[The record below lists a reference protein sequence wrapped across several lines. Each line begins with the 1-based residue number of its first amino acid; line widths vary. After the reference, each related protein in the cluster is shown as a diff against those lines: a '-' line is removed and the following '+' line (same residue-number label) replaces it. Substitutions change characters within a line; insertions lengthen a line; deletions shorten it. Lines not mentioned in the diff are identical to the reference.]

1 MVPFVHEG
9 IDRGEPVLVAVGRDR
24 LNALRGE
31 LGSRERSVEWAPTD
45 EWHPHP
51 AQRLRAFHQLV
62 TREVSHG
69 THGVRLAEEPVWPH
83 GPPEFVLEWE
93 RYESVLNH
101 VLGPFPV
108 TLVCTYDTTQ
118 VDPAVIA
125 NVRRTHRVIHAGHEH
140 TSDEYVEPVV
150 FLRESNH
157 DVEPPP
163 PTAVAIHDATDLGS
177 ARRVLAR
184 QAAAAGLDEGQ
195 IADLC
200 LAATEILTNAI
211 VHGGGDIRCAT
222 WMHNGRFIC
231 QIDDEGM
238 GVSDP
243 MAGYIPPDPE
253 EIGGRGCWL
262 ARQLIDL
269 LQIAPTN
276 AGTSV
281 RLHAVARASG

>member
-9 IDRGEPVLVAVGRDR
+9 IDRGEPVFVAVGRDR

-31 LGSRERSVEWAPTD
+31 LGSRELSVQWAPTD
-45 EWHPHP
+45 
-51 AQRLRAFHQLV
+51 
-62 TREVSHG
+62 
-69 THGVRLAEEPVWPH
+69 VRLAGEPVWPS
-83 GPPEFVLEWE
+83 GQPELVLEWE
-93 RYESVLNH
+93 RFKSVLNH
-101 VLGPFPV
+101 ILGPFPV

-118 VDPAVIA
+118 VDPSVIA

-140 TSDEYVEPVV
+140 TSDEYVEPAV

-177 ARRVLAR
+177 ARRALAR

-195 IADLC
+195 I
-200 LAATEILTNAI
+200 
-211 VHGGGDIRCAT
+211 
-222 WMHNGRFIC
+222 
-231 QIDDEGM
+231 DDEGL

-243 MAGYIPPDPE
+243 LAGYLPPDPVA
-253 EIGGRGCWL
+253 IGGRGCWL

-269 LQIAPTN
+269 LQIAPTG

-281 RLHAVARASG
+281 RLHAVARTRERLMHGPSRCQSQPAHLADDPGTRVGA